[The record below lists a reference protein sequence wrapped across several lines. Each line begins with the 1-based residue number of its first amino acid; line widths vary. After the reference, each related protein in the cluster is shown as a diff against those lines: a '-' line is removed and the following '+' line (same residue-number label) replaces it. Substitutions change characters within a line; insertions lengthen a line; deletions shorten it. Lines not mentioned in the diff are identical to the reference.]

1 MQKASPT
8 SSFQSYHKI
17 VFLGKR
23 GIDKSLLIQKLLGS
37 ASNSEHESKGIE
49 YHNLELEFQNKVHY
63 IQFWD
68 LSSNF
73 DEKIDLFLRNTS
85 LVIFVFDFKDKMSQK
100 YVTNLHELVTNFLSV
115 KVIFVGITNKEGK
128 VKASKE
134 FTNWNKEKEFPVH
147 KINFQTNEG
156 ISLLLQMIIQQID
169 HEKN

>member
-23 GIDKSLLIQKLLGS
+23 GIYKSLLIQKLLGS
-37 ASNSEHESKGIE
+37 ASNSEH
-49 YHNLELEFQNKVHY
+49 HNLELEFQNKVHY

-100 YVTNLHELVTNFLSV
+100 YVTNLHGVVTNFLSEE
-115 KVIFVGITNKEGK
+115 VIFVGITNKEGK

-134 FTNWNKEKEFPVH
+134 FTNWKKEKEFPIH

-156 ISLLLQMIIQQID
+156 ISLLLQMIIKQID